1 MCPIPRLCIAVVS
14 GLLLATPSFAQT
26 TRFDGTWS
34 VEVVTQQGAC
44 DRAYRYSIVIQ
55 NGRAHYGGPE
65 QFDVRGQVRPNGSG
79 SAEISRG
86 QDKAN
91 VTGQLLGK
99 SGTGTWRTV
108 GGRVC
113 SGQWNAERRSSLSTA

>member
-1 MCPIPRLCIAVVS
+1 MKLSPDFIPRCCGAIIVCTPF
-14 GLLLATPSFAQT
+14 ATAAFAQA

-44 DRAYRYSIVIQ
+44 DRAYRYPVVVQ
-55 NGRAHYGGPE
+55 RGLLQYGGPE
-65 QFDVRGQVRPNGSG
+65 TFDVRGQVRPNGSV

-86 QDKAN
+86 QDKASIRGRLSSN
-91 VTGQLLGK
+91 
-99 SGTGTWRTV
+99 SGTGTWSTA

-113 SGQWNAERRSSLSTA
+113 SGQWNAEKRR